1 MANSWSVDNAVAQ
14 FFEDGFKD
22 GDLIS
27 RDWILYALDLSE
39 VRTNEDSLR
48 LLDRMESFRKALLE
62 DHQIALQNVRGKGY
76 RVVPPAEQAEYA
88 ARTAAALIEKGLHK
102 GSNLLDN
109 TRMDVLSDDERRRHT
124 DTENRMAGLRGMV
137 NKGRRDVLAA
147 FTK

>member
-1 MANSWSVDNAVAQ
+1 VGQQKSACQSNSRLGRTMRHRRLPPQARALHFGGAVMANSWSVDNAVAQ

-62 DHQIALQNVRGKGY
+62 D
-76 RVVPPAEQAEYA
+76 
-88 ARTAAALIEKGLHK
+88 
-102 GSNLLDN
+102 
-109 TRMDVLSDDERRRHT
+109 
-124 DTENRMAGLRGMV
+124 
-137 NKGRRDVLAA
+137 
-147 FTK
+147 